1 MVIFTY
7 LDYLKYSRII
17 NNNHMEYMLMEEKT
31 KYIYDKKEIKHK
43 HDKTFRKILDNK
55 KEFIIFINNI
65 FNLKE
70 KLEEKKIEKYNR
82 KFVSVDYKNQEADI
96 IYKIKDKET
105 YILVEHQTK
114 IDYKMPIRILQ
125 YEMEIIRSRMS
136 ENEKIVFPTIIPIVL
151 YTGRRRWN
159 ASINLPS
166 QNSEIAKYRGLK
178 KVEYNLIDINNYE
191 KKELLEEKSILTK
204 IMILEKSQNIIELKI
219 NTEKIVSKVFISKEY
234 NTEQKTL
241 LLNIIENTLN
251 NIVEDEK
258 IIKYKNKLKGEKNM
272 LALYDMVEEEKMN
285 SYRDGV
291 IERKIQGIIQGKK
304 EGKKEG
310 KIEGKKEG
318 KKEGKIEGKLDGIKM
333 IARKMLKMK
342 IDKDTIMQAT
352 GLKEE
357 ELEKLK
363 K

>member
-1 MVIFTY
+1 
-7 LDYLKYSRII
+7 
-17 NNNHMEYMLMEEKT
+17 
-31 KYIYDKKEIKHK
+31 
-43 HDKTFRKILDNK
+43 
-55 KEFIIFINNI
+55 
-65 FNLKE
+65 
-70 KLEEKKIEKYNR
+70 
-82 KFVSVDYKNQEADI
+82 
-96 IYKIKDKET
+96 
-105 YILVEHQTK
+105 
-114 IDYKMPIRILQ
+114 MPIRILQ

-291 IERKIQGIIQGKK
+291 IEGKIQGIIQGKK

-352 GLKEE
+352 GLKKE
-357 ELEKLK
+357 ELEKLEK
-363 K
+363 

>member
-1 MVIFTY
+1 MVIFSY
-7 LDYLKYSRII
+7 IEYLKYSRII
-17 NNNHMEYMLMEEKT
+17 KEEYSLNEEVAEYKYDNKKINH
-31 KYIYDKKEIKHK
+31 I
-43 HDKTFRKILDNK
+43 HDKTFRKILDDK
-55 KEFIIFINNI
+55 KEFTIFINKI
-65 FNLKE
+65 FNLEE
-70 KLEEKKIEKYNR
+70 KLEEKDIEKYNR
-82 KFVSVDYKNQEADI
+82 KFVSVDYTNQESDV
-96 IYKIKDKET
+96 IYKLKNKEIF
-105 YILVEHQTK
+105 ILVEHQTK
-114 IDYKMPIRILQ
+114 IDKKMPIRILK
-125 YEMEIIRSRMS
+125 YELEIIRSRMD
-136 ENEKIVFPTIIPIVL
+136 ENNRLEFPIIIPIVL
-151 YTGRRRWN
+151 YTGKQRWN
-159 ASINLPS
+159 AKINYPS
-166 QNSEIAKYRGLK
+166 YNSELARYRGLK
-178 KVEYNLIDINNYE
+178 KVEYNLVDINDYTIE
-191 KKELLEEKSILTK
+191 DLYKENSILTK

-291 IERKIQGIIQGKK
+291 IEGKIQGIIQGKK